1 MLVLWPRKPRLTS
14 NFFVEEEKEKE
25 LDLTV
30 DDVGYIGTNCSE
42 EEDTGSILTALAC
55 IKKKRY
61 Y

>member
-14 NFFVEEEKEKE
+14 NFLVEEEKEKE
-25 LDLTV
+25 LDPSV
-30 DDVGYIGTNCSE
+30 AYNGTNCSE
-42 EEDTGSILTALAC
+42 EEDIGSILTALAC